1 METFVVTRRG
11 QRERERGRVGETEI
25 REGGEGTKILCSI
38 VIKRKRSLA

>member
-1 METFVVTRRG
+1 METFVETR
-11 QRERERGRVGETEI
+11 QREGERESGVGETEI